1 MIYNNKVY
9 TVEEI
14 TRVIEDAIT
23 AGYNVEVIING
34 EVYQVARK
42 EVNKQH
48 D

>member
-1 MIYNNKVY
+1 MTYNNKVY

-34 EVYQVARK
+34 ELYQVGGQK
-42 EVNKQH
+42 H

>member
-1 MIYNNKVY
+1 MIYNNKAY

-34 EVYQVARK
+34 ELYQVAGK
-42 EVNKQH
+42 EDTKT
-48 D
+48 

>member
-14 TRVIEDAIT
+14 TRVIDYATT

-34 EVYQVARK
+34 EVYQVGGK
-42 EVNKQH
+42 EDTKT
-48 D
+48 

>member
-1 MIYNNKVY
+1 MIHNNKVY

-34 EVYQVARK
+34 EVYQVGGEEGTK
-42 EVNKQH
+42 H

>member
-1 MIYNNKVY
+1 MRYNNKVY

-34 EVYQVARK
+34 ELYQVGGQK
-42 EVNKQH
+42 H

>member
-1 MIYNNKVY
+1 MRYNNKVY

-14 TRVIEDAIT
+14 SRIIEDATT

-42 EVNKQH
+42 EDTKT
-48 D
+48 

>member
-1 MIYNNKVY
+1 MRYNNKVY

-14 TRVIEDAIT
+14 TRVIEDATT

-42 EVNKQH
+42 EDTKT
-48 D
+48 

>member
-1 MIYNNKVY
+1 MIYNNKLY

-34 EVYQVARK
+34 EVYQVGGK
-42 EVNKQH
+42 EDTKT
-48 D
+48 

>member
-14 TRVIEDAIT
+14 SSIIQDAIT
-23 AGYNVEVIING
+23 AGYTVEVIING
-34 EVYQVARK
+34 EMYQVGGK
-42 EVNKQH
+42 EDTKH

>member
-1 MIYNNKVY
+1 MRYNNKVY

-34 EVYQVARK
+34 EVYQVGGK
-42 EVNKQH
+42 EDAKT
-48 D
+48 

>member
-1 MIYNNKVY
+1 MRYNNKAY
-9 TVEEI
+9 TIEEI

-34 EVYQVARK
+34 QVYEIAGK
-42 EVNKQH
+42 EETKQH

>member
-1 MIYNNKVY
+1 MTYNNKVY

-14 TRVIEDAIT
+14 TRVIEDATT

-34 EVYQVARK
+34 ELYQVGGK
-42 EVNKQH
+42 EDTKH